1 MREIAD
7 MTLAAGWDRFLVGVA
22 CGLLC
27 AALVLGLAGKRAR
40 SPPSPVCAICTI
52 QDKRDAPC
60 IIREAAMRAFANGA
74 EARAKKEPRP

>member
-1 MREIAD
+1 
-7 MTLAAGWDRFLVGVA
+7 MTLVAGWDRFLVGVA
-22 CGLLC
+22 CGLVC

-40 SPPSPVCAICTI
+40 SPASPVSAICTI

-74 EARAKKEPRP
+74 AAGSTLSPTRR